1 MNAQLN
7 STNFQQFVA
16 TNKGKNIMFK
26 HTDEKNVSTDIIRYV
41 VDVCADY
48 FTFKYDESDAKI
60 AGFYYYTECKMIEEK
75 HPLISVLEKHN
86 VSVLNLSIGLSCIF
100 KYCDY
105 DSLINGTCLTTSQP
119 VGFHIDSIKEVW
131 AMVDGK
137 NTLVYQKSTQ
147 EFRNEM
153 SLEDFLSSNKDVTI
167 ETRASVRFPNF
178 KLWSINDSVIYG
190 TSNEGPTIYSACIN
204 LKNIKRVLSKDGKE
218 LYVNKDFVD
227 VEKDK
232 KGLPIVNQMEPLND
246 ELIKD
251 KQQYKLVQ
259 AQPVAIGIQGTDEC
273 KAKKVEKQ
281 LDPEDE
287 KIIEFLLTHH
297 RGMTVYTKEKVY
309 RDFEYL
315 GSIKAEESTPFSR
328 IIVMGNCNDIQIDI
342 PLSNIHL
349 VVRGQESYERGS
361 KRFFE
366 KQTKKDEVKF
376 NVFKE
381 NVVEWEALVNHFYPK
396 YHIVVVPDYIDF
408 RRALDRVKTEGFSE
422 ELYKELVRCS
432 DLLRE
437 RIVSKMRCNYIG
449 EVIFKLSRKYAELI
463 NKIKKAVGD
472 EPIDDLIEKIN
483 KKLET
488 SKKTLQIEY
497 RGKAKTVEV
506 MNEYTHGNGKDYVLV
521 KDITD
526 NGKTKTL
533 FKEYIK
539 YM

>member
-1 MNAQLN
+1 
-7 STNFQQFVA
+7 
-16 TNKGKNIMFK
+16 
-26 HTDEKNVSTDIIRYV
+26 
-41 VDVCADY
+41 
-48 FTFKYDESDAKI
+48 
-60 AGFYYYTECKMIEEK
+60 MIEEK

-105 DSLINGTCLTTSQP
+105 DSLINGTCLTSSQP

-131 AMVDGK
+131 AVVDGK

-309 RDFEYL
+309 RDFEYI

-349 VVRGQESYERGS
+349 VVRGQDSYERGCKS
-361 KRFFE
+361 FFE
-366 KQTKKDEVKF
+366 KPLEKKEPLKNEVKF
-376 NVFKE
+376 NAFKE
-381 NVVEWEALVNHFYPK
+381 NVVEWKALFFNFIYSYRSGK
-396 YHIVVVPDYIDF
+396 YYRDYRMVF
-408 RRALDRVKTEGFSE
+408 DRVKAEDFTE
-422 ELYKELVRCS
+422 ELYKEIVRFTDS
-432 DLLRE
+432 LRE
-437 RIVSKMRCNYIG
+437 GIVTKMRCGYMDDITL
-449 EVIFKLSRKYAELI
+449 KMSRKYAELI
-463 NKIKKAVGD
+463 NKIKKAVGE
-472 EPIDDLIEKIN
+472 EPVDDLIEKIN
-483 KKLET
+483 EKLET